1 MRLKKKK
8 KASKPSRV
16 PTVDNFGTCDF
27 CGRRFNWR
35 YEPAMVNAAGK
46 EFCRDQCFRGNME
59 KIARLSGSIEF
70 DDL

>member
-1 MRLKKKK
+1 MLVRKKKK
-8 KASKPSRV
+8 QTKPSKI
-16 PTVDNFGTCDF
+16 PMVDNYGDCDF

-46 EFCRDQCFRGNME
+46 EFCGDKCFRANME
-59 KIARLSGSIEF
+59 KVARLSGSVTF